1 MKISNYHQHNNLS
14 FPRRRESTSSKK
26 MDSRLQFTPS
36 EGRGGNDNRKKW
48 WTSIVIIISVAIVL
62 FFALPPIAHAQDDP
76 IPLIHIVSEG
86 ENLTYIAS
94 FYGLT
99 ADEMLTANG
108 MTVNDVL
115 FVGRPLIVPGRE
127 GAEIE
132 SVYFIEPGDTV
143 MDVAAAF
150 NTTET
155 AVLQTNNLINP
166 AYAPPLGSSLVVMSR
181 TGSAFPRAV
190 NGVPHIVIAGES
202 LTSIA
207 AQYGISPL
215 ALAEA
220 NDLSTYAH
228 LFAGERLRVPIG
240 ENRYRFLPG
249 EWVDVNIRPFPTQ
262 QGSTLSIY
270 VDNLLNGRPAG
281 SFANQTL
288 HFTPYE
294 DGYIALIGLDAFTEP
309 GTHTL
314 ALSGTGERPWTPYQ
328 LDIPI
333 TSSGYATQE
342 IVVPEELDYLLA
354 PEIRAGEDV
363 ILAGLYGEF
372 DEQQYWD
379 GLFQMP
385 VTGTII
391 TAGYGDSRSY
401 NGGPYEIFHT
411 GIDFGGSVGTPIVA
425 PANGIITYAGAMALH
440 GNTMVVNHGLGVV
453 SAYFHLSAFTAQ
465 VGDVVAQGEEI
476 ALGGGTG
483 LSTGPHLHWDLRV
496 NGQAIDGRQWLN
508 TVFP

>member
-1 MKISNYHQHNNLS
+1 MKTGHFLLIGL
-14 FPRRRESTSSKK
+14 
-26 MDSRLQFTPS
+26 
-36 EGRGGNDNRKKW
+36 
-48 WTSIVIIISVAIVL
+48 AAVL
-62 FFALPPIAHAQDDP
+62 FLFPTTTYAQNDP
-76 IPLIHIVSEG
+76 IPLVHIVNEG

-94 FYGLT
+94 LYGIT
-99 ADEMLTANG
+99 ADEMLVANG
-108 MTVNDVL
+108 MTVDDVL

-127 GAEIE
+127 GKEIE

-155 AVLQTNNLINP
+155 AVSQTNNLINP

-190 NGVPHIVIAGES
+190 NGVPHVAIAGES

-207 AQYGISPL
+207 AQYGLSPL

-220 NDLSTYAH
+220 NDLSAYSQ
-228 LFAGERLRVPIG
+228 LFAGQRLRIPIG
-240 ENRYRFLPG
+240 EDRYRFLPG
-249 EWVDVNIRPFPTQ
+249 EWADIDIRPFPIQ
-262 QGSTLSIY
+262 QGDTLSIY
-270 VDNLLNGRPAG
+270 VDNLLNGHPSG
-281 SFANQTL
+281 SLSSPTLASKSL

-294 DGYIALIGLDAFTEP
+294 DGYIALIGLDAFTET
-309 GTHTL
+309 GTYVL
-314 ALSGTGERPWTPYQ
+314 ALGGAGERPWTPYQ

-333 TSSGYATQE
+333 FSSGYATQE
-342 IVVPEELDYLLA
+342 IVVPDELDYLLA
-354 PEIRAGEDV
+354 PEIRAGEDA
-363 ILAGLYGEF
+363 ILADLYDEF
-372 DEQQYWD
+372 IDEQYWD

-385 VTGTII
+385 VTGTIV

-411 GIDFGGSVGTPIVA
+411 GVDFGGAVGTPIVA
-425 PANGIITYAGAMALH
+425 PANGVVTFAGEMALH
-440 GNTMVVNHGLGVV
+440 GNTMVLNHGLGVV
-453 SAYFHLSAFTAQ
+453 SAYFHLSEFTVQA
-465 VGDVVAQGEEI
+465 GDAVAQGEQI

-496 NGQAIDGRQWLN
+496 NGQAVDGRQWLD

>member
-1 MKISNYHQHNNLS
+1 MK
-14 FPRRRESTSSKK
+14 T
-26 MDSRLQFTPS
+26 
-36 EGRGGNDNRKKW
+36 GRFLLIGL
-48 WTSIVIIISVAIVL
+48 VAVL
-62 FFALPPIAHAQDDP
+62 FLLPASIHAQNDP
-76 IPLIHIVSEG
+76 IPLVHIVSEG

-94 FYGLT
+94 LYGMT
-99 ADEMLTANG
+99 ADDMLVANG
-108 MTVNDVL
+108 MTVDDVL
-115 FVGRPLIVPGRE
+115 FVGRALIVPGRE
-127 GAEIE
+127 GEEIE
-132 SVYFIEPGDTV
+132 SLYFIEPGDTV

-155 AVLQTNNLINP
+155 AVSQTNNLINP

-181 TGSAFPRAV
+181 TGSAFPRTV
-190 NGVPHIVIAGES
+190 NGVPHIAIAGES

-207 AQYGISPL
+207 AQYALSPL

-220 NDLSTYAH
+220 NNLPAYSQ
-228 LFAGERLRVPIG
+228 LFDGQRLRIPIG

-249 EWVDVNIRPFPTQ
+249 EWIDMNIRPLPTQ
-262 QGSTLSIY
+262 QGATLSIY
-270 VDNLLNGRPAG
+270 VDNLLNGRPTG
-281 SFANQTL
+281 TFAAQTPASQAL

-294 DGYIALIGLDAFTEP
+294 DGYIALIGLDAFTKSD
-309 GTHTL
+309 TYTL
-314 ALSGTGERPWTPYQ
+314 ALGGAGERPWTPYQ

-333 TSSGYATQE
+333 FSSGYGFQD
-342 IVVPEELDYLLA
+342 IVVSDDLDYLLT
-354 PEIRAGEDV
+354 PEVRTSEDE
-363 ILAGLYGEF
+363 ILARLYDEF
-372 DEQQYWD
+372 IDEQYWD

-401 NGGPYEIFHT
+401 NGGSYEIFHT
-411 GIDFGGSVGTPIVA
+411 GVDFGGAVGTPIVA
-425 PANGIITYAGAMALH
+425 PANGIVTFAEEMALH

-465 VGDVVAQGEEI
+465 VGDVVAQGQQI

-496 NGQAIDGRQWLN
+496 NGQAVDGRQWLD